1 MRNLTRKEELIML
14 AILNLQNNAYLIAI
28 VDHLSKITGKKV
40 SLTSVHIPLSRLEK
54 SELITSSHGEA
65 TAVRGGRRKKIYR
78 ITKLGLEA
86 LAEHKRISDI
96 LWENYLDYLLPKE

>member
-1 MRNLTRKEELIML
+1 ML

-54 SELITSSHGEA
+54 SELITSSYGKA